1 MTLPQRRLYRPSQVK
16 RPYKFLPVHKNAPL
30 ILAIA
35 LFMEQMDSTVI
46 ATSLPAIA
54 ADLDVGPITLKLA
67 MTSYL
72 VALGVFIPLSGWAAD
87 KFGAK
92 KLFISAIVVF
102 MAGSI
107 LCAIADSVTSFVLAR
122 FLQGMG
128 GSMTTPVGRA
138 ILLRST
144 KKSDLVSAMAMFT
157 IPGVIGPLV
166 GPPIGGFI
174 TTYFSWEWIFLINVP
189 IGIIGVVLSAIY
201 LPRIEAKPP
210 PPADISGFFMSG
222 VGAAGLVFGLSVVS
236 LPALPPSYGVV
247 AVIVG
252 AVSIMMFIRHA
263 RRHPY
268 PVLELR
274 LFSIDTFRVCV
285 TSGTVFRIAMGAVP
299 FLLPL
304 MLQLGFGLTAFQ
316 SGMITFVAA
325 GGALFTKFAARRV
338 FLRFGFRRTL
348 LVAACLSAIGS
359 VANAFFYPETPHI
372 VLIVV
377 LFLTGFVRSFFF
389 TGINILGFADIE
401 QNQTS
406 QATALNAVIQQISG
420 ALGVAFAGIVLEIH
434 ALATGQE
441 LGLTAFHIAFACVA
455 ALNLLAAIPI
465 YWLKPGAGS
474 AVSGHR
480 IEVIEEE
487 ISGGIR

>member
-1 MTLPQRRLYRPSQVK
+1 LHRY
-16 RPYKFLPVHKNAPL
+16 APL
-30 ILAIA
+30 ILAVA

-54 ADLDVGPITLKLA
+54 ADLNVGPITLKLA

-87 KFGAK
+87 RFGAK
-92 KLFISAIVVF
+92 RVFLSAIAVF
-102 MAGSI
+102 MVGSV
-107 LCAIADSVTSFVLAR
+107 LCAMSQSLVSFVLAR

-128 GSMTTPVGRA
+128 GSMTTPVARA

-174 TTYFSWEWIFLINVP
+174 TTFFRWEWIFLINIP
-189 IGIIGVVLSAIY
+189 IGFIGLALSAIF
-201 LPRIEAKPP
+201 LPKIETLRP
-210 PPADISGFFMSG
+210 PPADIVGFFLSG
-222 VGAAGLVFGLSVVS
+222 IAAAGFVFGLSVVS
-236 LPALPPSYGVV
+236 LPALPPIVGFTAVGIGVV
-247 AVIVG
+247 
-252 AVSIMMFIRHA
+252 SMMLFVRHA
-263 RRHPY
+263 RRHPH
-268 PVLELR
+268 PVLDLD
-274 LFSIDTFRVCV
+274 LFKIDTFRICV
-285 TSGTVFRIAMGAVP
+285 TSGTIFRIAMGAVP

-316 SGMITFVAA
+316 SGMITFIAA
-325 GGALFTKFAARRV
+325 GGALFTKFIARIV
-338 FLRFGFRRTL
+338 FARFGFRRTL
-348 LVAACLSAIGS
+348 ILAAMLSAVGTAS
-359 VANAFFYPETPHI
+359 NALFFPETPHV
-372 VLIVV
+372 VLITV

-420 ALGVAFAGIVLEIH
+420 ALGVAFAGIVLELH
-434 ALATGQE
+434 GLATGE
-441 LGLTAFHIAFACVA
+441 PLGISSFHIAFLGVA
-455 ALNLLAAIPI
+455 ALNLITVLPI
-465 YWLKPGAGS
+465 SRLRPGAGS
-474 AVSGHR
+474 AVSGHQ
-480 IEVIEEE
+480 IVKIEEKLE
-487 ISGGIR
+487 V

>member
-1 MTLPQRRLYRPSQVK
+1 MHRY
-16 RPYKFLPVHKNAPL
+16 APL

-102 MAGSI
+102 MAGSL
-107 LCAIADSVTSFVLAR
+107 LCAIADSVPSFVLAR

-174 TTYFSWEWIFLINVP
+174 TTYFSWEWIFLINIP
-189 IGIIGVVLSAIY
+189 IGIIGVVMSAIF
-201 LPRIEAKPP
+201 LPTIEAKPP

-252 AVSIMMFIRHA
+252 AISTVMFIRHA

-274 LFSIDTFRVCV
+274 LFSIDTFRTCV
-285 TSGTVFRIAMGAVP
+285 TSGTIFRIAMGAVP

-316 SGMITFVAA
+316 SGTITFVAA

-338 FLRFGFRRTL
+338 FARFGFRRTL

-359 VANAFFYPETPHI
+359 MANAFFFPDTPHV
-372 VLIVV
+372 VLITV

-420 ALGVAFAGIVLEIH
+420 ALGVAFAGIVLELH
-434 ALATGQE
+434 GLATGQE
-441 LGLTAFHIAFACVA
+441 LALSAFHIAFACVA
-455 ALNLLAAIPI
+455 VLNLLAAIPI

-474 AVSGHR
+474 NVSGHR

>member
-1 MTLPQRRLYRPSQVK
+1 LPDSTSRKINLASVRFRMTLPHRWLYRRGQVK
-16 RPYKFLPVHKNAPL
+16 RPYKFPPVHRNAPL

-102 MAGSI
+102 MAGSV

-174 TTYFSWEWIFLINVP
+174 TTYFRWEWIFLINVP
-189 IGIIGVVLSAIY
+189 IGIVGVVLSAIY
-201 LPRIEAKPP
+201 LPRIEAEPP
-210 PPADISGFFMSG
+210 PSADIPGFLMSG
-222 VGAAGLVFGLSVVS
+222 LGAAGLVFGLSVVS
-236 LPALPPSYGVV
+236 LPALPPSYGAA
-247 AVIVG
+247 AVIIG
-252 AVSIMMFIRHA
+252 AISTVMFIR
-263 RRHPY
+263 
-268 PVLELR
+268 
-274 LFSIDTFRVCV
+274 
-285 TSGTVFRIAMGAVP
+285 
-299 FLLPL
+299 
-304 MLQLGFGLTAFQ
+304 LTAFQ

-325 GGALFTKFAARRV
+325 GGALFTKFVARRV

-348 LVAACLSAIGS
+348 LVAACLSAAGS
-359 VANAFFYPETPHI
+359 VANAFFYPETPHV
-372 VLIVV
+372 VLITV

-401 QNQTS
+401 QHQTS

-434 ALATGQE
+434 ALFTGQE
-441 LGLTAFHIAFACVA
+441 LGLSGFHIAFLCVA
-455 ALNLLAAIPI
+455 VLNVLAAIPI

-480 IEVIEEE
+480 IEAIEEK
-487 ISGGIR
+487 ISSGAR

>member
-1 MTLPQRRLYRPSQVK
+1 M
-16 RPYKFLPVHKNAPL
+16 HKNAPL

-174 TTYFSWEWIFLINVP
+174 TTYFTWEWIFLINVP

-210 PPADISGFFMSG
+210 PPADIAGFFMSG

-247 AVIVG
+247 AVVVG
-252 AVSIMMFIRHA
+252 AISTMMFIRHA

-274 LFSIDTFRVCV
+274 LFSIDTFRTCV
-285 TSGTVFRIAMGAVP
+285 TSGTIFRIAMGAVP

-338 FLRFGFRRTL
+338 FFRFGFRRTL
-348 LVAACLSAIGS
+348 LTAACLSAVGS
-359 VANAFFYPETPHI
+359 VANAFFFPDTPHV
-372 VLIVV
+372 VLITV

-420 ALGVAFAGIVLEIH
+420 ALGVAFAGIVLELH

-455 ALNLLAAIPI
+455 VLNLLAAIPI

>member
-1 MTLPQRRLYRPSQVK
+1 
-16 RPYKFLPVHKNAPL
+16 VHRYAPL

-189 IGIIGVVLSAIY
+189 IGIIGVILSAIY
-201 LPRIEAKPP
+201 LPRIEAEPP

-236 LPALPPSYGVV
+236 LPALPPSYGVAAIV
-247 AVIVG
+247 VG
-252 AVSIMMFIRHA
+252 AISTVMFIRHA
-263 RRHPY
+263 RRHPH
-268 PVLELR
+268 PVLELG

-285 TSGTVFRIAMGAVP
+285 TSGTIFRIAMGAVP

-304 MLQLGFGLTAFQ
+304 MLQLGFGMTAFQ

-338 FLRFGFRRTL
+338 FAHFGFRRTL
-348 LVAACLSAIGS
+348 LVAACLSAVGS
-359 VANAFFYPETPHI
+359 VANAFFYPETPHV
-372 VLIVV
+372 VLITV

-441 LGLTAFHIAFACVA
+441 LGLAGFHIAFVCVA
-455 ALNLLAAIPI
+455 VLNVLAAIPI
-465 YWLKPGAGS
+465 YRLKPGAGS

-480 IEVIEEE
+480 IG
-487 ISGGIR
+487 SDPPA